1 MRAVLLALAMGW
13 AGASPAVAQ
22 CAEGRVASEASAG
35 RCCWPA
41 QRWNASAARCE
52 GPPRCPSGRVA
63 EGDTCVAPAGQVG
76 ASSPVDYGSGYGLAP
91 PARRGGPQ
99 GYGAPSYGAPSYGA
113 PSGAPSYGAPS
124 YGAPGYGA
132 PVSYVDPETARRGR
146 MVSEPLVGLMVTGVV
161 HLLVA
166 YTYSVVVA
174 SIALGSGSYGA
185 GQSGWAM
192 YIPIVGGFIWPAL
205 RPSCGSYYGCYYDS
219 APALALG
226 IPGAGV
232 QVLGLI
238 LAIAGGAA
246 RRGRLV
252 PGYASAP
259 RLQAGPGELGA
270 ALAWDF

>member
-1 MRAVLLALAMGW
+1 MARMRAVLLTLAMGW
-13 AGASPAVAQ
+13 VGASPAAAQ

-91 PARRGGPQ
+91 PARTGGPQ
-99 GYGAPSYGAPSYGA
+99 GYAAPSYGAPSYGAPSYGA
-113 PSGAPSYGAPS
+113 PSYGAPSYGAPS
-124 YGAPGYGA
+124 
-132 PVSYVDPETARRGR
+132 SYVDPETARRGR
-146 MVSEPLVGLMVTGVV
+146 MVSEPLVGLMVTGIV

-174 SIALGSGSYGA
+174 SIALGSGPYGIGDGA
-185 GQSGWAM
+185 WAM
-192 YIPIVGGFIWPAL
+192 YIPIVGGFLWPAVN
-205 RPSCGSYYGCYYDS
+205 S
-219 APALALG
+219 AYSWNNGAKLALG

-259 RLQAGPGELGA
+259 RLEAGPGELGA
-270 ALAWDF
+270 SLAWDF